1 MFSGKKLLSKN
12 DFSQKMYQKDVEV
25 SHPAPLCRVVMHL
38 AHILRG
44 AVDRV
49 GAVDCVGAVDPCWCS
64 RPCRDV
70 VGWLV
75 VGVREL

>member
-49 GAVDCVGAVDPCWCS
+49 MMSLVGWS
-64 RPCRDV
+64 SV
-70 VGWLV
+70 VGI
-75 VGVREL
+75 REL